1 MCQVNILCVILGLA
15 KYFPEN
21 PITLYEYEMFGTAE
35 KLKHVKT
42 LIGMIFNAFLGKC
55 ASTMLTNSEHALDV

>member
-1 MCQVNILCVILGLA
+1 MCHIGVSKIIFQRTPLLTN
-15 KYFPEN
+15 K
-21 PITLYEYEMFGTAE
+21 YEMFWTTE

-42 LIGMIFNAFLGKC
+42 LNGMIFNAFLRKC

>member
-21 PITLYEYEMFGTAE
+21 PNKYEMFWTTE
-35 KLKHVKT
+35 QLKYVKT

>member
-1 MCQVNILCVILGLA
+1 
-15 KYFPEN
+15 
-21 PITLYEYEMFGTAE
+21 MFGTTE